1 MKDPFRITFAVL
13 LWGLKICLSYI
24 FLCWVVG
31 DQRCRLHIWKAGFN
45 KSRGLFLGM
54 QRNSRHIQQSI
65 NLASIVTFSGD
76 KRCDVLHLS
85 HFWEECDALA
95 HKNIYFNLWRFF
107 LHPSRKNVTFL
118 DPLVQK
124 IFEREEMW
132 WFGWDWNMFF
142 SSRLRFV
149 IYLGS
154 VKRKGHLG

>member
-13 LWGLKICLSYI
+13 LWGFKFICHISSYAELLAI
-24 FLCWVVG
+24 KGANCTSGKQDSTEVG
-31 DQRCRLHIWKAGFN
+31 A
-45 KSRGLFLGM
+45 LFLGM

-118 DPLVQK
+118 DPLVQNF
-124 IFEREEMW
+124 FEREEMW
-132 WFGWDWNMFF
+132 WFGWDWYMFF
-142 SSRLRFV
+142 SSRLRFI